1 MPQLDVA
8 TYIGQVTWFVAVF
21 SAFYIIMTSDVLPMF
36 NRAVKARTEK
46 LARSRGDSRQFDT
59 HRESASTGFNTAG
72 SSETGRSLGLF
83 SMMVRTSSAAAR
95 VKLMALAAKARPAKI
110 NRKLQTIVRHA
121 TQAASVANA
130 TSSSAPAK
138 ASAASSVAK
147 TASTA
152 TVQAPKASPAA
163 KAPKAPKA
171 PAAPKTPKSTKSAAP
186 VKEVKAPKAAQAPR
200 KSKKSN

>member
-21 SAFYIIMTSDVLPMF
+21 SAFYVIMTSDVLPLF

-59 HRESASTGFNTAG
+59 HRESASAGFNTAG
-72 SSETGRSLGLF
+72 SSEMGRSMGLF

-110 NRKLQTIVRHA
+110 SRKLHLIARDAKA
-121 TQAASVANA
+121 TEAVKSTVANT
-130 TSSSAPAK
+130 TSSTEASKAPAQ
-138 ASAASSVAK
+138 APVASS
-147 TASTA
+147 T
-152 TVQAPKASPAA
+152 PKAAPAA

-171 PAAPKTPKSTKSAAP
+171 ASAAPKAPKSTKAP
-186 VKEVKAPKAAQAPR
+186 ATVKAPKAAPAPR
-200 KSKKSN
+200 KSKKSS